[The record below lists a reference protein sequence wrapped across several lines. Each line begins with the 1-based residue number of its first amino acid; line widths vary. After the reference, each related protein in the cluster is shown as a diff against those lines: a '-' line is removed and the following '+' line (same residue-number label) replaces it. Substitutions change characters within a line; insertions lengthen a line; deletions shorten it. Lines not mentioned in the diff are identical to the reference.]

1 MNRLFVLS
9 IWLVKKPRPMEI
21 ICNFTGSTSKILG
34 IDMPQPFKISR
45 KTSKIPFFLMTMI
58 TCSSVLYADVN
69 PDEEVLFYDMTVD
82 KGFRSFFKKNYRYPR
97 SWIELGIS
105 SACYGGTNLPKAS
118 EEFIWRPSNCQL
130 SYRLVYSNS
139 KAFKVVALKNGHIVS
154 IFENYKATYLKTPY
168 HSHEPA
174 ICPEHMAC

>member
-1 MNRLFVLS
+1 MLQHLKNSQKINKTLCFLIMLTV
-9 IWLVKKPRPMEI
+9 
-21 ICNFTGSTSKILG
+21 FGSEV
-34 IDMPQPFKISR
+34 R
-45 KTSKIPFFLMTMI
+45 
-58 TCSSVLYADVN
+58 ADVN

-82 KGFRSFFKKNYRYPR
+82 EGFRSFFKKNHRYPR

-118 EEFIWRPSNCQL
+118 EEFIWHPSNCQL

-139 KAFKVVALKNGHIVS
+139 KAFKVVALKDGHIVS

-174 ICPEHMAC
+174 MCPENSVC

>member
-1 MNRLFVLS
+1 
-9 IWLVKKPRPMEI
+9 
-21 ICNFTGSTSKILG
+21 
-34 IDMPQPFKISR
+34 MPQSPKISR
-45 KTSKIPFFLMTMI
+45 KVAKILFFLITMTI
-58 TCSSVLYADVN
+58 SYSALYADIG

-82 KGFRSFFKKNYRYPR
+82 EGFRSFFKKNYRYPH

-118 EEFIWRPSNCQL
+118 EEFIWHPSNCQL

-139 KAFKVVALKNGHIVS
+139 KAFKVVALKDGHIVS

-174 ICPEHMAC
+174 MCPEDSVC